1 MSSEQKFI
9 ASIILLLVRSFSAA
23 LFYFLWFK
31 MQKARDNFFKIY
43 FRKKYIQFFNRR
55 RYEIICGTRIHLK
68 KSFIYL
74 YKT

>member
-1 MSSEQKFI
+1 
-9 ASIILLLVRSFSAA
+9 
-23 LFYFLWFK
+23 